1 MARRIL
7 ITALLFFGVVVVH
20 EQAKAQMPFAF
31 LAARSPLAIQ
41 NLANPYNLN
50 NLTTYT
56 FSSANFGATSARR
69 FILVGYMARSASTLI
84 ASSVSVGGISA
95 TILGQNQIGGTVTGF
110 AIALVPTGASGDVVV
125 TYSGSMV
132 ASGISV
138 WSLTN
143 LVSEASVSNGLVSNS
158 ATISIPKGGAAF
170 AVNFNNSSVRTWS
183 GVTSNSA
190 LGPFADGTEPN
201 RTFSVGSLASANG
214 ISSLL
219 IAVSGSDNSGGSYY
233 LVLR

>member
-7 ITALLFFGVVVVH
+7 ITALLIFGLCVSN
-20 EQAKAQMPFAF
+20 EEARAQMPFAF
-31 LAARSPLAIQ
+31 LAARSDLAIQ
-41 NLANPYNLN
+41 NLANPYSLN
-50 NLTTYT
+50 NQTTYT
-56 FSSANFGATSARR
+56 YSSANLGAASARR
-69 FILVGYMARSASTLI
+69 FILVGYMARSASTFV
-84 ASSVSVGGISA
+84 ASSISVGGISA

-125 TYSGSMV
+125 TYGGTMV

-143 LVSEASVSNGLVSNS
+143 LVSDSPVSNGLVSNS

-190 LGPFADGTEPN
+190 LGPFADGTEPH
-201 RTFSVGSLASANG
+201 RTFSAGSLASATLVN
-214 ISSLL
+214 SLV